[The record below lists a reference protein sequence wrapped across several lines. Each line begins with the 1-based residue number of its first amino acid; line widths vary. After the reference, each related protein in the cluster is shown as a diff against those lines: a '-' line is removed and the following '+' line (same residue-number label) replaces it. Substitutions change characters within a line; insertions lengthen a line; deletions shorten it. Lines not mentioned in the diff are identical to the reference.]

1 MLLKLIEYGKTN
13 RYLALKIKILGKH
26 ISKLRDNRH
35 VFIFLNDIVWLL
47 QNG

>member
-13 RYLALKIKILGKH
+13 RYLALKIKILGNY

-35 VFIFLNDIVWLL
+35 ASIILNDIVWLL

>member
-13 RYLALKIKILGKH
+13 RYLALKIKIFGKF

-35 VFIFLNDIVWLL
+35 ASIFFFFFLRPYF
-47 QNG
+47 